1 MRFSLASF
9 GLGLGLLAGLLQVG
23 PIEAEPVSKV
33 FIDGAPTPVYF
44 MDGDSFRVLTGPL
57 AGRNARLAGFNTLE
71 SYGPVHR
78 WGGFHAKELYH
89 NAKLATYNGRK
100 GIWRCFDMHE
110 EDVYG
115 RILLWCPDLAVDQ
128 VRRGLAHAMSATPE
142 PAKPMLIEAQADAIK
157 HRRGMWAHGVPQYV
171 LTSLHSINEPGSK
184 DYAYNRLVST
194 IDGHSAKWTHQEPYA
209 ECQWVC
215 RTERVVDE
223 ALVAAAAKQVEV
235 DLAGT
240 VQAKG
245 AALQTLVGDYARLG
259 YFSGLDDE
267 VQASAL
273 STLLDEYFAE
283 GRLGPREELQGAC
296 NLFVLFERR
305 YGPGRAEC
313 LQ

>member
-9 GLGLGLLAGLLQVG
+9 VLGLGLLAAPWSLEPL
-23 PIEAEPVSKV
+23 EAEPISKV
-33 FIDGAPTPVYF
+33 FIDGVPTPVYF
-44 MDGDSFRVLTGPL
+44 MDGDSFKVLTGPL

-71 SYGPVHR
+71 SYGPVHK
-78 WGGFHAKELYH
+78 WGGFHAKELYT
-89 NAKLATYNGRK
+89 NAKLATYNARK
-100 GIWRCFDMHE
+100 GIWHCFDKHE

-128 VRRGLAHAMSATPE
+128 VRRGLAHAMSATPDPAE
-142 PAKPMLIEAQADAIK
+142 PILLLAQADAIK

-184 DYAYNRLVST
+184 GYAYNRLVST
-194 IDGHSAKWTHQEPYA
+194 VDGHSAKWKHKEAYG

-215 RTERVVDE
+215 RIERVVDE
-223 ALVAAAAKQVEV
+223 SLVAEAARQAEA
-235 DLAGT
+235 DLADT
-240 VQAKG
+240 VEAKG
-245 AALQTLVGDYARLG
+245 PALQRLVGDYARLG
-259 YFSGLDDE
+259 YFAGLDDE

-273 STLLDEYFAE
+273 STLLDEYIKE
-283 GRLGPREELQGAC
+283 GRLGALEEREGAC

-305 YGPGRAEC
+305 YGPSRAEC